1 MEQSPLSTEEFIFK
15 EGVYGGEHIVELCSS
30 PITHMSFT
38 KDFATMVQLFRSITR
53 DLDFS
58 HPFRMIIEYNPE
70 QMRAKRDVYAPKEVV
85 EQYTQKVVG
94 NVRD

>member
-1 MEQSPLSTEEFIFK
+1 MEQQLTTEEFIFK
-15 EGVYGGEHIVELCSS
+15 EGFYGDEHKVELCSS

-58 HPFRMIIEYNPE
+58 HPFKMVIEYNPE
-70 QMRAKRDVYAPKEVV
+70 QMRVKRDVFAPKGVI
-85 EQYTQKVVG
+85 EQYTQKVTG
-94 NVRD
+94 NLKD